1 MKFGAYKK
9 VAALFEAELKRLG
22 IFYSKNADGSYEL
35 VINASTKAKVTLDA
49 AVHHW
54 KQNPDPEIVVG
65 YVQHVVGGAMFSNL
79 DWEDAQKRLAFTL
92 EQRESLKHPF
102 LVELGPYITPVTPEL
117 CLMYYCDLPE
127 IESRRWVT
135 PADLTDWK
143 VSARDVIAVAGQHM
157 NELMHQA
164 KIEFV
169 EMSGRRFA
177 YLSLE
182 QEWDKANL
190 CMTSE
195 FKRRIQAE
203 FTWPV
208 RVAVPAI
215 NYMLIVPADQGDLFV
230 HLAPSAIQEYRESED
245 PLSLE
250 ILELSDAGVRVVGK
264 LNAL

>member
-1 MKFGAYKK
+1 
-9 VAALFEAELKRLG
+9 
-22 IFYSKNADGSYEL
+22 
-35 VINASTKAKVTLDA
+35 
-49 AVHHW
+49 
-54 KQNPDPEIVVG
+54 
-65 YVQHVVGGAMFSNL
+65 MFSNL

-92 EQRESLKHPF
+92 EPRESLKHPF
-102 LVELGPYITPVTPEL
+102 LVELGPYITPVTPDL

-127 IESRRWVT
+127 IEARRWVT
-135 PADLTDWK
+135 LTDLTDWK

-215 NYMLIVPADQGDLFV
+215 NYILIVPAEDEDLLARIAQGAV
-230 HLAPSAIQEYRESED
+230 NEYHD
-245 PLSLE
+245 ADYPLSLE
-250 ILELSDAGVRVVGK
+250 ILELSDKGIAVVGK
-264 LNAL
+264 LGP